1 MEGNELG
8 TASRLFF
15 GSIITT
21 TRRAIGLKRPH
32 VLIACMP
39 KSASSFLSDAV
50 AGMKGMRH
58 GSLAWSYGGREQT
71 LDVVQLARIDHR
83 AYVAQQHV
91 RYSSD
96 VGEFI
101 EEFNLTPVVL
111 TRNVFDVVASF
122 RDHIRSLEPGDELML
137 APLTPSHANLP
148 DAALEDLIAELIIP
162 WYINFYASWSD
173 VDTLRVTYDQV
184 RSDSADVVRRI
195 CERAGIAH
203 NESEIAS
210 AVESARAKAK
220 RFNKGVSGRGA
231 ALSPAASER
240 IASFARHYPDV
251 DFREI
256 GLS

>member
-1 MEGNELG
+1 LG
-8 TASRLFF
+8 APSRLFF
-15 GSIITT
+15 GSVITT
-21 TRRAIGLKRPH
+21 TRRAFGLKRPH

-39 KSASSFLSDAV
+39 KSASSFLIDV
-50 AGMKGMRH
+50 VGGLTGMRQ

-91 RYSSD
+91 RYSGD

-101 EEFNLTPVVL
+101 AEFNLTPVVL

-137 APLTPSHANLP
+137 APLTPAHASLS
-148 DAALEDLIAELIIP
+148 DAGLEDLIADLIMP
-162 WYINFYASWSD
+162 WYINFYASWSGID
-173 VDTLRVTYDQV
+173 SLRVTYDQV
-184 RSDSADVVRRI
+184 RSDPAEVVKRI

-203 NESEIAS
+203 DEQTVAA

-231 ALSPAASER
+231 ALSPYARER

-256 GLS
+256 GIS